1 MLSLQ
6 EIIEK
11 LKILSCLE
19 LQEMAHSI
27 DVSYDTLISIRI
39 GRASNPRLNTL
50 IAISG
55 YLKDESQRS
64 NQ

>member
-6 EIIEK
+6 EIIAK

-55 YLKDESQRS
+55 YLKDESQHS
-64 NQ
+64 N

>member
-39 GRASNPRLNTL
+39 CRASNPRLNTL

-55 YLKDESQRS
+55 YLKDESKRS
-64 NQ
+64 N

>member
-6 EIIEK
+6 EIIEN
-11 LKILSCLE
+11 LKSLSCLE

-55 YLKDESQRS
+55 YLKDESKRS
-64 NQ
+64 N

>member
-11 LKILSCLE
+11 LNTMSCLE
-19 LQEMAHSI
+19 LQQMANDT
-27 DVSYDTLISIRI
+27 DVSYGTLISIRI
-39 GRASNPRLNTL
+39 GRNTNPRLNTI

-55 YLKDESQRS
+55 YL
-64 NQ
+64 N

>member
-11 LKILSCLE
+11 LKSLSCLE
-19 LQEMAHSI
+19 LQEMAYSI

-55 YLKDESQRS
+55 YLKDESKRS
-64 NQ
+64 N

>member
-6 EIIEK
+6 EIIGK

-39 GRASNPRLNTL
+39 GRASNPRFNTL

-64 NQ
+64 N

>member
-55 YLKDESQRS
+55 CLKDESQRS
-64 NQ
+64 N